1 MWRRA
6 KERPLDEATCYE
18 RLHGERDPNV
28 RIVSRAEH
36 RDQRPKRPPPVR
48 LSGEDLRRLF
58 EQRLERRDTSGS

>member
-1 MWRRA
+1 VWRRA
-6 KERPLDEATCYE
+6 KELPLDEATCYE

-28 RIVSRAEH
+28 RILARSDRRE
-36 RDQRPKRPPPVR
+36 QRPKHPPVVR